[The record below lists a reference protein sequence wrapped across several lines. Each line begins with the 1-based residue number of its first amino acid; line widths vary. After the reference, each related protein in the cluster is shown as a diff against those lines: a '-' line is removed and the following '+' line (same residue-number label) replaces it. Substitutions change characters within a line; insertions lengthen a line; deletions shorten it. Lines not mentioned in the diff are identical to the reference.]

1 MDRVFQARIR
11 ISSILLLAA
20 VTVAAVYFMWCKNGI
35 LMAVALLFMVVVIE
49 MMVKTAYTVKASGML
64 VIRRGRFS
72 RTVEINLRDIES
84 IERINRFRVFGRTMS
99 KYLLIHVKGGVSV
112 AVMPVNEE
120 GFVKCIEKCRERNM
134 DK

>member
-11 ISSILLLAA
+11 LGSIVLLAA
-20 VTVAAVYFMWCKNGI
+20 VTAAAVYFMWCKNGI

-64 VIRRGRFS
+64 VINRGRFS
-72 RTVEINLRDIES
+72 KTVEIDLQDIEC
-84 IERINRFRVFGRTMS
+84 IERINRFRVFGCAMS
-99 KYLLIHVKGGVSV
+99 RYLLIHVKGRGAV

-120 GFVKCIEKCRERNM
+120 GFVKCIEKCRKRDI

>member
-64 VIRRGRFS
+64 VIKRGRFS
-72 RTVEINLRDIES
+72 RTVEINLQDIES

-99 KYLLIHVKGGVSV
+99 KYLLIHVKGGASV

>member
-11 ISSILLLAA
+11 LSSIFLLAA

-64 VIRRGRFS
+64 VIKRGRFS
-72 RTVEINLRDIES
+72 RTVEINLQDIES

-99 KYLLIHVKGGVSV
+99 KYLLIHVKGGGAV

-134 DK
+134 GK

>member
-64 VIRRGRFS
+64 VIKRGRFS
-72 RTVEINLRDIES
+72 RTVEINLQDIES

-99 KYLLIHVKGGVSV
+99 KYLLIHVNGGVSV

>member
-72 RTVEINLRDIES
+72 RTVEINLQDIES

>member
-64 VIRRGRFS
+64 VIKRGRFS
-72 RTVEINLRDIES
+72 RTVEINLQDIES